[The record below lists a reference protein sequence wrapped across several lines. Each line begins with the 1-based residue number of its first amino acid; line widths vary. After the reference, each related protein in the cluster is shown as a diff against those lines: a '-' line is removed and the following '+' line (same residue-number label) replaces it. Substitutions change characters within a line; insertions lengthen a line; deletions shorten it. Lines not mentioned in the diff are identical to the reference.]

1 MKNEQLKRLIKEEI
15 KNILKEGFLDPKVI
29 GKTGTGKRP
38 GGASSFTN
46 LDPGT
51 GISKPNTANTG
62 QEKITSGD
70 FNLRITNFL
79 KDLKSNQS
87 NIMGAEKQNILD
99 LFDLIVEKA
108 KEGNLTQTMEDKIKK
123 ILMLKEPEA

>member
-29 GKTGTGKRP
+29 GKPGTVTRP